1 MEQLVA
7 KYADKLVQA
16 GLAEPGV
23 PLLGGLDADFAW
35 SREDPLTSLFEE
47 VFAALNINALLYCR
61 PREPYASIIDYLAA
75 RSEGII
81 RPRDSETRTFLHDL
95 PVASKLS
102 SDAVAKAFMSRKCVI
117 VPGGGVATFG
127 TVSPEQTFVVFSS
140 VCFACYVKFHVDYLK
155 AFRQGKRDPEAQR
168 IIEMS
173 LSQLNPSLNKQDA
186 PSPGPY
192 GSEEQVH
199 HAMAQ
204 TGRLMVDHRLVDSFF
219 GNISYLSGDIL
230 YISQTGSSL
239 DELAGCIDPCPI
251 DGSLSTGM
259 TASSEL
265 TAHLRI
271 VKETD
276 QRSILHGHPKFPVIL
291 SLDCDE
297 PDCEFDGQCHIR
309 CPKERAIGDI
319 PIVPGEVGTGSH
331 GLCNT
336 LPPAIQGKR
345 GVIVYGHGLFTTGER
360 DFIEPFE
367 NMKAIE
373 EACRKEFMA
382 QVGLSF

>member
-1 MEQLVA
+1 MERLVA

-16 GLAEPGV
+16 GLAEPGA
-23 PLLGGLDADFAW
+23 PLVGGLDADLVW
-35 SREDPLTSLFEE
+35 SREDPLSGLFEE
-47 VFAALNINALLYCR
+47 VFAALNINSLLYCR

-75 RSEGII
+75 RSNGII

-102 SDAVAKAFMSRKCVI
+102 SEAVATAFMSRKCVI
-117 VPGGGVATFG
+117 VPGGGIATFG
-127 TVSPEQTFVVFSS
+127 TVSPEQTFIVFSS

-155 AFRQGKRDPEAQR
+155 AFRQGKGDPEARR

-173 LSQLNPSLNKQDA
+173 LSLSDPFLKEKDM
-186 PSPGPY
+186 PPPGPY

-199 HAMAQ
+199 RAMAQ
-204 TGRLMVDHRLVDSFF
+204 TGSLMVEHRLVDSFF
-219 GNISYLSGDIL
+219 GNISYLAGDTL

-239 DELAGCIDPCPI
+239 DELKGCIDPCPI

-276 QRSILHGHPKFPVIL
+276 HRSILHGHPKFPVIL

-297 PDCEFDGQCHIR
+297 TDCEFDGQCHIR
-309 CPKERAIGDI
+309 CPKERVIDDI
-319 PIVPGEVGTGSH
+319 PIVPGEVGTGPH

-336 LPPAIQGKR
+336 LPPAIKGKR
-345 GVIVYGHGLFTTGER
+345 GVIVYGHGLFTTGKR

-373 EACRKEFMA
+373 EACKKEFIA
-382 QVGLSF
+382 QVGL